1 MELGPDFGKLGR
13 ELRGERIHTPIGS
26 NPINKENQMETIIL
40 VLMIFGLIIIIS
52 IDTIQKRRKFMDES
66 KYE

>member
-1 MELGPDFGKLGR
+1 MVGG
-13 ELRGERIHTPIGS
+13 

-40 VLMIFGLIIIIS
+40 GLMIFSLILIFS
-52 IDTIQKRRKFMDES
+52 IDTIQKCRKFMDES